1 MIPVPSTRPAASSIR
16 ALREL
21 IDAIDRRLPH
31 MESAGETAIAR
42 EAAALK
48 ERALQRLVEL
58 SDDHASADK
67 A

>member
-1 MIPVPSTRPAASSIR
+1 MTPAPSHRPAASSIR

-31 MESAGETAIAR
+31 MESAGETAIAS

-48 ERALQRLVEL
+48 DRALDRLAELTHEHDRVERA
-58 SDDHASADK
+58 
-67 A
+67 